1 MHCRVPM
8 ARSAHA
14 LAERD
19 LAVTPP
25 TKTTS
30 SPRKA
35 TRREWLGLIA
45 IAVPCMIYSMDLT
58 VLNLA
63 VPTLTRDLQPSAG
76 QLLWIIDIYGFM
88 VAGFLMTMGTL
99 GDRIGRRKLLLIGAA
114 AFGIASTVAAFS
126 TSIEMLIVMRALL
139 GIAGATLAPSTL
151 SLIAVMFED
160 ETERTFAISMWIA
173 SFSAG
178 AVIGPLVGGVLIEY
192 FWWGSVFLIA
202 VPPMLLL
209 LLIGPVLL
217 PEYKAPQAGRLDL
230 ASAVLSLAAILPV
243 IYGVKHWA
251 ESGLS
256 AAAIAAIAAGLG
268 LGLAFVRR
276 QRRLADPMVDL
287 ALFGIPAFRAALAIN
302 LAGIMVMFG
311 SFIFLAQYFQLV
323 AGLTPLEAG
332 IWSLPSA
339 IAFTVASF
347 GVTPLTVRFRPAM
360 LMAAGMLLS
369 ALGFVGLAVASG
381 LVQIVAASI
390 VFSVGFTPVI
400 ALTTGIVVGSA
411 PQERVGAASA
421 MSETSAELGGALG
434 VAIFG
439 SLGAALYRHRMAD
452 VSVAGFDG
460 AALAPARS
468 TLGGALA
475 AAERL
480 PPDQQAHLLQAARD
494 AFMAGFHA
502 VALIAIAGMV
512 FCIAVALT
520 TLRDARPSGAH

>member
-1 MHCRVPM
+1 V
-8 ARSAHA
+8 
-14 LAERD
+14 
-19 LAVTPP
+19 
-25 TKTTS
+25 TTS
-30 SPRKA
+30 TTAAAPARKA

-45 IAVPCMIYSMDLT
+45 IAMACMIYSMDLT

-63 VPTLTRDLQPSAG
+63 VPTLTRELKPSAS

-114 AFGIASTVAAFS
+114 AFGVASTVAAFS
-126 TSIEMLIVMRALL
+126 TSTEMLIVMRALL

-151 SLIAVMFED
+151 SLIAAMFED

-178 AVIGPLVGGVLIEY
+178 AVIGPLIGGVLIEY

-202 VPPMLLL
+202 VPPMLILL
-209 LLIGPVLL
+209 VIGPILL
-217 PEYKAPQAGRLDL
+217 PEYKAPQAGKLDL
-230 ASAVLSLAAILPV
+230 PSALLSLAAILPV

-251 ESGLS
+251 EFGFSAY
-256 AAAIAAIAAGLG
+256 AAACVVAG
-268 LGLAFVRR
+268 FVFGVIFARR
-276 QRRLADPMVDL
+276 QKRLADPMVDL
-287 ALFGIPAFRAALAIN
+287 TLFRIRAFRAALAIN

-332 IWSLPSA
+332 LWSLPSA
-339 IAFTVASF
+339 IAFTLASF
-347 GVTPLTVRFRPAM
+347 AVTPLTVRFKPAT
-360 LMAAGMLLS
+360 LMAGGMVLS
-369 ALGFVGLAVASG
+369 GLGFAWLAFAPN
-381 LVQIVAASI
+381 LVQIVASSI
-390 VFSVGFTPVI
+390 VFSIGFTPVI

-411 PQERVGAASA
+411 PQERAGAASA

-434 VAIFG
+434 IAIFG

-452 VSVAGFDG
+452 LSVAGVDG
-460 AALAPARS
+460 ATLAPARS

-475 AAERL
+475 AAEQL
-480 PPDQQAHLLQAARD
+480 APDQSAHLIQAARE
-494 AFMAGFHA
+494 AFMTGFHA

-520 TLRDARPSGAH
+520 TLRNARPSGAH

>member
-1 MHCRVPM
+1 M
-8 ARSAHA
+8 
-14 LAERD
+14 
-19 LAVTPP
+19 
-25 TKTTS
+25 TS
-30 SPRKA
+30 STTAARGARKA

-63 VPTLTRDLQPSAG
+63 VPTLTRELKPSAG

-114 AFGIASTVAAFS
+114 AFGLASTVAAFS
-126 TSIEMLIVMRALL
+126 NSAEMLIVMRALL

-178 AVIGPLVGGVLIEY
+178 AIIGPIAGGALIEY

-202 VPPMLLL
+202 VPPMLVLL
-209 LLIGPVLL
+209 AIGPVLL
-217 PEYKAPQAGRLDL
+217 PEYRAPQAGRLDL
-230 ASAVLSLAAILPV
+230 ASALLSLAAILPV

-251 ESGLS
+251 EFGLS
-256 AAAIAAIAAGLG
+256 AYSIACIAAGLV
-268 LGLAFVRR
+268 LGLVFVRR
-276 QRRLADPMVDL
+276 QRQLADPMVDL
-287 ALFGIPAFRAALAIN
+287 ALFRIPAFRAALAIN

-323 AGLTPLEAG
+323 AGLTPIEAG
-332 IWSLPSA
+332 FWSLPSA
-339 IAFTVASF
+339 IAFTLASF
-347 GVTPLTVRFRPAM
+347 GVTPLTVRFKPAV
-360 LMAAGMLLS
+360 LMAAGMVLS
-369 ALGFVGLAVASG
+369 ALGFVWLALAPN
-381 LVQIVAASI
+381 LVQIVASSI
-390 VFSVGFTPVI
+390 VFSIGFTPVI
-400 ALTTGIVVGSA
+400 TLTTGIVVGSA
-411 PQERVGAASA
+411 PQERTGAASA
-421 MSETSAELGGALG
+421 LSETSAELGGALG
-434 VAIFG
+434 IAILG
-439 SLGAALYRHRMAD
+439 SLGAALYRQRMAGLSLNG
-452 VSVAGFDG
+452 VDG

-480 PPDQQAHLLQAARD
+480 APDQSAHLLRAARE
-494 AFMAGFHA
+494 AFMTGFHA
-502 VALIAIAGMV
+502 VALISIAGMV
-512 FCIAVALT
+512 FCIAVALVS
-520 TLRDARPSGAH
+520 LRDARASGAH

>member
-1 MHCRVPM
+1 VT
-8 ARSAHA
+8 ASSTASAP
-14 LAERD
+14 
-19 LAVTPP
+19 V
-25 TKTTS
+25 
-30 SPRKA
+30 RKA

-63 VPTLTRDLQPSAG
+63 VPTLTRDIKPSAG

-114 AFGIASTVAAFS
+114 AFGLASTVAAFS
-126 TSIEMLIVMRALL
+126 NSAEMLIVMRALL
-139 GIAGATLAPSTL
+139 GVAGATLAPSTL

-178 AVIGPLVGGVLIEY
+178 AVIGPVLGGLLIEY

-202 VPPMLLL
+202 VPPMLVLL
-209 LLIGPVLL
+209 VIGPILL

-230 ASAVLSLAAILPV
+230 PSAVLSLAVILPV
-243 IYGVKHWA
+243 IYGIKHAA
-251 ESGLS
+251 EFGVS
-256 AAAIAAIAAGLG
+256 AYSLGFVAAGLA
-268 LGLAFVRR
+268 LGVVFVRR
-276 QRRLADPMVDL
+276 QRRLADPMVDMT
-287 ALFGIPAFRAALAIN
+287 LFRIPAFRAALAIN

-332 IWSLPSA
+332 LWSLPSA
-339 IAFTVASF
+339 IAFTLASF
-347 GVTPLTVRFRPAM
+347 GVTPLTMRFRPAV
-360 LMAAGMLLS
+360 LMAGGMVLS
-369 ALGFVGLAVASG
+369 GLGFVWLAFAPN
-381 LVQIVAASI
+381 LVQIVASSL
-390 VFSVGFTPVI
+390 VFSIGFTPVI

-411 PQERVGAASA
+411 PQERTGAASA

-434 VAIFG
+434 VAMLG
-439 SLGAALYRHRMAD
+439 SLGAALYRHKMAD
-452 VSVAGFDG
+452 LSVAGMDG
-460 AALAPARS
+460 AALAPARA

-475 AAERL
+475 AAEQL
-480 PPDQQAHLLQAARD
+480 APDQSAHLLQAARD
-494 AFMAGFHA
+494 AFMTGFHA
-502 VALIAIAGMV
+502 VALISIAGMV